1 MFYLNVWLT
10 VKDPANV
17 DTVAGL
23 MGRQVPLTRAEPGC
37 VRFEVYHSQADSRRF
52 LLVECW
58 QEKGDWERHRTAK
71 AFTEIYAPQV
81 LPLVDREP
89 HISTLVER

>member
-17 DTVAGL
+17 EKVGKLLAS
-23 MGRQVPLTRAEPGC
+23 QVPLTRAEPGC
-37 VRFEVYHSQADSRRF
+37 LRFEVYHSQANAQRY

-58 QEKGDWERHRTAK
+58 NEKADWDAHRKAK

-89 HISTLVER
+89 HISTKVE

>member
-10 VKDPANV
+10 VKDPENV

-23 MGRQVPLTRAEPGC
+23 LSRQVPLTRVEPGC
-37 VRFEVYHSQADSRRF
+37 VRFEVYHSQADPRRY

-58 QEKGDWERHRTAK
+58 QKKEDWETHRTAK

-89 HISTLVER
+89 HVSTLVE

>member
-1 MFYLNVWLT
+1 MFHLNVWIA
-10 VKDPANV
+10 VKDPVHVDNV
-17 DTVAGL
+17 GKLLAC
-23 MGRQVPLTRAEPGC
+23 QVPLTRAEPGC
-37 VRFEVYHSQADSRRF
+37 LRFEVYHSQADARRF

-58 QEKGDWERHRTAK
+58 NEKADWEAHRLAK

-89 HISTLVER
+89 HISTLIE

>member
-1 MFYLNVWLT
+1 MFHLNVWIT
-10 VKDPANV
+10 VKDPALIDNV
-17 DTVAGL
+17 GKLLAC
-23 MGRQVPLTRAEPGC
+23 QVPLTRAEPGC
-37 VRFEVYHSQADSRRF
+37 LRFEVYQSQADTRRF

-58 QEKGDWERHRTAK
+58 NEKADWEAHRLAK

-89 HISTLVER
+89 HISTLIE

>member
-1 MFYLNVWLT
+1 MFHLNVWIT
-10 VKDPANV
+10 VKDPAMI
-17 DTVAGL
+17 DTVGKL
-23 MGRQVPLTRAEPGC
+23 LSRQVPLTRAEPGC
-37 VRFEVYHSQADSRRF
+37 VRFEVYHSQADARRF

-58 QEKGDWERHRTAK
+58 NEKADWEAHRLAK

-89 HISTLVER
+89 HISTLIE

>member
-1 MFYLNVWLT
+1 MFFLNVWIT
-10 VKDPANV
+10 VKDPTNV
-17 DTVAGL
+17 ERVGKLLAS
-23 MGRQVPLTRAEPGC
+23 QVPLTRAEPGC
-37 VRFEVYHSQADSRRF
+37 VRFEVYHSQADAQRF

-58 QEKGDWERHRTAK
+58 KEKADWERHRLAK

-89 HISTLVER
+89 HISTKVE

>member
-10 VKDPANV
+10 VKDPGQIE
-17 DTVAGL
+17 TVGKLLAS
-23 MGRQVPLTRAEPGC
+23 QVPLTRAEPGC
-37 VRFEVYHSQADSRRF
+37 IRFEVYHSEADPRRF

-58 QEKGDWERHRTAK
+58 REKADWETHRTAP

-89 HISTLVER
+89 HISKLVE

>member
-10 VKDPANV
+10 VKDPAQTDSV
-17 DTVAGL
+17 SRLLAS
-23 MGRQVPLTRAEPGC
+23 QVPLTRAEPGC
-37 VRFEVYHSQADSRRF
+37 VRFEVYHSTADPRRF

-58 QEKGDWERHRTAK
+58 REKADWETHRTAR
-71 AFTEIYAPQV
+71 AFTEIYAPRV

-89 HISTLVER
+89 HISQLVE